1 MQGSSINDSVS
12 QASFIHCFFLDFLDL
27 NHLQFSYRGVS
38 VVHAAPFSPQNMFL
52 LPIYSNLFLDNRSS
66 ARLDASGG
74 TPSRL
79 LFDDNA
85 THLTGIKNK
94 LVARWF
100 HTVSV
105 LFVLIKV
112 VSFVEKFTSAVSANV
127 CVFVFACL
135 CTIDE
140 KNWICHDLQIIK
152 YYKLLLLLSRR
163 NWIFLFHSVLQK
175 YLTYTLEV
183 FSKKRDLLCVK
194 TAK

>member
-12 QASFIHCFFLDFLDL
+12 QASFINCFCLDFLDL

-74 TPSRL
+74 TPSGL

-112 VSFVEKFTSAVSANV
+112 VIRRKIYKCSFCKCMCLCFRMSLHYRRKKLNLPWSAN
-127 CVFVFACL
+127 
-135 CTIDE
+135 
-140 KNWICHDLQIIK
+140 N
-152 YYKLLLLLSRR
+152 
-163 NWIFLFHSVLQK
+163 
-175 YLTYTLEV
+175 
-183 FSKKRDLLCVK
+183 
-194 TAK
+194 